1 MEAKSLART
10 YSRCQLGTSA
20 LSVSV
25 ETHLTSGLPQ
35 FTIVGLP
42 ETAVR
47 ESRGRVRSALI
58 NSGFEFPRHRI
69 TVNLAPGDV
78 LKEGTRFD
86 LAIAIGILGASKQIP
101 LDVLTHC
108 EFLAELALD
117 GRLRP
122 VGAALA
128 AAIAVRDAG
137 RDLIVSHAD
146 ATQAALLDD
155 MRIYAAQTLREV
167 SHHLL
172 ELHPLPAIKPQRD
185 VSRIETLP
193 DLVDVIGQFHAKR
206 ALEIAA
212 SGGHNLLLIGP
223 PGTGKT
229 MLAARLPGLLNEMS
243 EDEALETA
251 AIHSLCAMPVGL
263 STWRTRPFR
272 APHHSCSAA
281 ALVGGGRIP
290 RPGEISLA
298 HNGVLFLDEFPEFN
312 RRALEA
318 LREPLESGRVAV
330 TRSMRTISFP
340 ARFQLIAAMNP
351 CPCGY
356 DGDAQIDCSCTADKI
371 ASYRGRISG
380 PLTERIDMHLELARQ
395 TRDLMQG
402 DSTGQESSAVVR
414 KRVQHAQ
421 QRQLTRQG
429 VLNGGLEASVV
440 AMRCTVCDAAFAL
453 LSRSTEALALSAR
466 GYHKVLKVA
475 KTIADMEDQDVIEQR
490 HIAEAISFRSLDRKR
505 SQT

>member
-10 YSRCQLGTSA
+10 YSRCQVGTSA
-20 LSVSV
+20 LAVSV
-25 ETHLTSGLPQ
+25 ETHITTGLPR

-42 ETAVR
+42 ETTVR
-47 ESRGRVRSALI
+47 ESRERVRSALM

-69 TVNLAPGDV
+69 TVNLAPGDIP
-78 LKEGTRFD
+78 KEGTRFD
-86 LAIAIGILGASKQIP
+86 LAIAFGILGASRQIP
-101 LDVLTHC
+101 LDVLAHS

-117 GRLRP
+117 GSLRP

-128 AAIAVRDAG
+128 AAIAVRDAD

-146 ATQAALLDD
+146 ATEAALLDD

-172 ELHPLPAIKPQRD
+172 ELHPLPAIKPQRGI
-185 VSRIETLP
+185 SRVDMLP
-193 DLVDVIGQFHAKR
+193 DLIEVIGQFRAKR

-229 MLAARLPGLLNEMS
+229 MLAQRLPGLLSEMS

-263 STWRTRPFR
+263 ATWRRRPFR

-318 LREPLESGRVAV
+318 LREPLESGWVAV
-330 TRSMRTISFP
+330 TRAMRTISFP
-340 ARFQLIAAMNP
+340 VRFQLIAAMNP

-356 DGDAQIDCSCTADKI
+356 DGDAKMECICTPDRI
-371 ASYRGRISG
+371 ANYRGRISG

-395 TRDLMQG
+395 TRDLMHG
-402 DSTGQESSAVVR
+402 DSSGQESSAVVR
-414 KRVQHAQ
+414 KRVLQAQ
-421 QRQLTRQG
+421 QRQLTRQA
-429 VLNGGLEASVV
+429 VLNSGLEAHVV
-440 AMRCTVCDAAFAL
+440 AMRCTVFDVAFAL

-490 HIAEAISFRSLDRKR
+490 HIAEAISFRSLDRTR
-505 SQT
+505 SQA